1 MPDEESISGATIAA
15 TNNGQDAESPNLEG
29 PQHCEGYQ
37 KLADMMSEYPAGAV
51 FRQFGP
57 LNHLNLLYYQAEL
70 CLLEK
75 QLRIAAEQD
84 RQSPDQFRR
93 LYFQNH
99 QYLSRGKAEGSNLK
113 PEDNLQ
119 WKTVLRIREVL
130 KEYSMQIHPSHQS
143 RDVDHEQTMRS

>member
-1 MPDEESISGATIAA
+1 MPDEESISGVTIAA
-15 TNNGQDAESPNLEG
+15 TSHGLNAEPPKLEG

-37 KLADMMSEYPAGAV
+37 KLADMMAEYPAGAV

-57 LNHLNLLYYQAEL
+57 MNHLNLLYYQAEL

-75 QLRIAAEQD
+75 QLQIAAEQD

-93 LYFQNH
+93 LYFQSH
-99 QYLSRGKAEGSNLK
+99 QWLSSGKAEGGDLK

-119 WKTVLRIREVL
+119 WKIVLRMREVL
-130 KEYSMQIHPSHQS
+130 KEYSMLNRAHSMNLIC
-143 RDVDHEQTMRS
+143 